1 MSNHHLRQSLLM
13 LLKYPLAGAVG
24 RVFSAAAPLCL
35 LLGRLHAPLLC
46 LCPGGLR
53 LTLRSADLARSPLRA
68 INAASLG
75 PPRSISWNHYGED
88 SVAFNNVGP

>member
-24 RVFSAAAPLCL
+24 RVFSAAPLRL
-35 LLGRLHAPLLC
+35 LLGKLHAPLLC

-53 LTLRSADLARSPLRA
+53 LTLRSADLARSPLDV
-68 INAASLG
+68 
-75 PPRSISWNHYGED
+75 ISSAQVLERKLSSSRPATENHEK
-88 SVAFNNVGP
+88 

>member
-35 LLGRLHAPLLC
+35 LLGRLHAPR

-53 LTLRSADLARSPLRA
+53 LTLRSADLARSPLDV
-68 INAASLG
+68 
-75 PPRSISWNHYGED
+75 ISSAQVLERKLSSSRPATENHEK
-88 SVAFNNVGP
+88 